1 MKERDDLLYL
11 RHMLDAIG
19 RIESYLGGVDEG
31 SFLANSEKQDAVVRQ
46 LQILGEAVKRLSVAV
61 RAAHPNIPW
70 REVAGMRD
78 KLVHDYFGVDLQFV
92 WITATKDVPALRPQI
107 ERILA
112 EHE

>member
-70 REVAGMRD
+70 RGCGTSWCTTISASIYSLCG
-78 KLVHDYFGVDLQFV
+78 
-92 WITATKDVPALRPQI
+92 
-107 ERILA
+107 
-112 EHE
+112 